1 MNIDVD
7 ELQKNLLAA
16 ARANKPSDAV
26 PYAFEKR
33 IMARV
38 ASRSAHDG
46 WSLWNRALWQA
57 AAPCVAVMLLLGAW
71 TLISS
76 PTESASQ
83 SLASD
88 LESAVYAP
96 FDNLGETW

>member
-1 MNIDVD
+1 MNIG
-7 ELQKNLLAA
+7 ELQKKLLAVT
-16 ARANKPSDAV
+16 RTNKPSETV

-38 ASRSAHDG
+38 ASRTALDG
-46 WSLWNRALWQA
+46 WSLWNRALWRA
-57 AAPCVAVMLLLGAW
+57 AAPCVALMLLLGAW

-76 PTESASQ
+76 PTEAAAQ

>member
-1 MNIDVD
+1 MNIG
-7 ELQKNLLAA
+7 ELQKKLLAA

-38 ASRSAHDG
+38 AGRSAHDV

-76 PTESASQ
+76 PAEGAPQ
-83 SLASD
+83 SLAAE
-88 LESAVYAP
+88 LESAAYAP
-96 FDNLGETW
+96 FDHLGETW

>member
-1 MNIDVD
+1 MNIG
-7 ELQKNLLAA
+7 ELQRKLLAA

-33 IMARV
+33 IMARIL
-38 ASRSAHDG
+38 SRSALDG

-57 AAPCVAVMLLLGAW
+57 AAPCVALTLLLGAW

-76 PTESASQ
+76 PTEGGAQ

>member
-1 MNIDVD
+1 MNIG
-7 ELQKNLLAA
+7 ELQKKLLAV
-16 ARANKPSDAV
+16 ARTNKPSEAV

-33 IMARV
+33 ILARV
-38 ASRSAHDG
+38 ASRTALDG

-57 AAPCVAVMLLLGAW
+57 AAPCVALMLLLGAW

-76 PTESASQ
+76 PTEAGAQ

-88 LESAVYAP
+88 LESAVFAP

>member
-1 MNIDVD
+1 MNIG
-7 ELQKNLLAA
+7 ELQKKLLAV
-16 ARANKPSDAV
+16 ARTKQPSEAV

-38 ASRSAHDG
+38 ASRTALDS

-57 AAPCVAVMLLLGAW
+57 AAPCVALMLLLGAW

-76 PTESASQ
+76 PTEAAAH

-96 FDNLGETW
+96 FDTLGETW

>member
-1 MNIDVD
+1 
-7 ELQKNLLAA
+7 
-16 ARANKPSDAV
+16 
-26 PYAFEKR
+26 
-33 IMARV
+33 
-38 ASRSAHDG
+38 
-46 WSLWNRALWQA
+46 
-57 AAPCVAVMLLLGAW
+57 MLLLGAW

-76 PTESASQ
+76 PTESTAQ

>member
-1 MNIDVD
+1 MNIG
-7 ELQKNLLAA
+7 ELQKKLLAV

-33 IMARV
+33 IIARV
-38 ASRSAHDG
+38 VSRSALDG

-57 AAPCVAVMLLLGAW
+57 AAPCVALMLLLGAW

-76 PTESASQ
+76 PTESAAQ

>member
-1 MNIDVD
+1 MNIG
-7 ELQKNLLAA
+7 ELQKKLLAV
-16 ARANKPSDAV
+16 ARANKPSNAV

-38 ASRSAHDG
+38 ANRTALDG

-57 AAPCVAVMLLLGAW
+57 AAPCVALMLLLGAW

-76 PTESASQ
+76 PTESTAQ